1 MIRDDTVR
9 ECQTG
14 RRGETQGGAQRIRSL
29 IVKELH
35 QLRRDRRLMAM
46 LLIAPVI
53 QLLVLGFAATTDV
66 REIDLAVRDYD
77 RSRESRE
84 YVATLTA
91 SGYFAPTY
99 LSGDET
105 RDDDVLVSGKAG
117 LVLVIPRGFARAL
130 SRSERIDVQVLVDG
144 SDSNFAAHGLGYLSK
159 ATRLY
164 SERLASVAARAVPSG
179 AAFRLPSVRVEP
191 RAWCNPELV
200 SRHYMVPG
208 VLGVLLL
215 VTTMVVMSMALV
227 KEREAGTME
236 QLIVTP
242 LRSHELIA
250 GKLLPFVVIGFAEVT
265 LALPVILL
273 VFGMTARGGLTMV
286 YLFSGLF
293 LLSTLGLGL
302 LVSTFAR
309 TQQQAMMIATFFI
322 MLPFVLLSGFVF
334 PVANMPA
341 GFRVVAS
348 LMPLKYFLTAVR
360 GIFLKGN
367 GWRELWQEGA
377 FLAAAG
383 PLILGLAAV
392 RFRKRLD

>member
-1 MIRDDTVR
+1 MSRGRIVR
-9 ECQTG
+9 KGGTG
-14 RRGETQGGAQRIRSL
+14 RRAEARGGAQRVRSL
-29 IVKELH
+29 ILKEFH
-35 QLRRDRRLMAM
+35 QLRRDRRLMGM

-53 QLLVLGFAATTDV
+53 QLLVLGFAATTDI

-91 SGYFAPTY
+91 SGYFAPTH
-99 LSGDET
+99 LTGDEG
-105 RDDDVLVSGKAG
+105 RDADVLVSGKAG

-130 SRSERIDVQVLVDG
+130 SRGERIDVQVLVDG
-144 SDSNFAAHGLGYLSK
+144 SDSNFAARGLGYLGR

-164 SERLASVAARAVPSG
+164 SERLVGLAGRAVPSG
-179 AAFRLPSVRVEP
+179 ATFGLPSVEIEP
-191 RAWCNPELV
+191 RAWYNPELV

-242 LRSHELIA
+242 LRSHELIT
-250 GKLLPFVVIGFAEVT
+250 GKLMPFVAIGFAEVT
-265 LALPVILL
+265 LALPVILF
-273 VFGMTARGGLTMV
+273 VFRMTARGGLGMV

-309 TQQQAMMIATFFI
+309 TQQQAMMIAAFFI

-367 GWRELWQEGA
+367 GWRELWQEGL

-383 PLILGLAAV
+383 PLILGLAAA